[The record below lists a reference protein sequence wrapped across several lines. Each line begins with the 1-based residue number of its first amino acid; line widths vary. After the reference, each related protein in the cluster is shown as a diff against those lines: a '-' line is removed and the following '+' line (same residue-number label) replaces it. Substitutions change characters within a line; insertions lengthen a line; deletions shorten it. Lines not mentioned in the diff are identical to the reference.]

1 MRYLIDSMATFNDI
15 TADIFGVE
23 NGILV
28 IIDGKIEKHF
38 QYYDNALAW
47 LIGHG
52 FEF

>member
-28 IIDGKIEKHF
+28 IIDGNIEKHF
-38 QYYDNALAW
+38 DFYDNAVNW
-47 LIGHG
+47 LYKHG
-52 FEF
+52 FVW